1 MHDFFL
7 GADDSAVNKRQ
18 NPFIYEGFLLLVLG
32 KVSVRAF
39 ISLASLKVTSPSPPF
54 QETSYPERERKEAP
68 GVGQVFFFKILRK
81 ISSTSLVIYPI
92 ACKDL

>member
-7 GADDSAVNKRQ
+7 GAEGSAVNKRQ
-18 NPFIYEGFLLLVLG
+18 NPFIYEGFLLLVLR

-39 ISLASLKVTSPSPPF
+39 ISLASLKVTNPSPPF

-68 GVGQVFFFKILRK
+68 GVGQVLFLR
-81 ISSTSLVIYPI
+81 S
-92 ACKDL
+92 